1 MRCGGPQNRGWCVLL
16 MQLLVDAV
24 FAGEWFPSPLTYWE
38 GSPYGALQEE
48 GQSEE
53 VSRGREEEV
62 EAEVFRWSDYEDPR
76 TASFWREG
84 EHVPPAP
91 LLELIRAPSQENIER
106 YRRWS
111 QQKLEV
117 SSWLAQL
124 LAEQVSADVSWE
136 GVQVVYFYASACS
149 YCQKNTPVVL
159 ELLQEGVDVMPV
171 HLDVPSPAYARS
183 TPFAP
188 EMGQLVAL
196 RGTPTWVLVA
206 NGHRR
211 TVHGFSDME
220 RLRSELAA
228 LLQEEG

>member
-1 MRCGGPQNRGWCVLL
+1 
-16 MQLLVDAV
+16 MQLLADVA
-24 FAGEWFPSPLTYWE
+24 FAGEWFPSPLAYWE
-38 GSPYGALQEE
+38 GSPYGAVEDPP
-48 GQSEE
+48 GDE
-53 VSRGREEEV
+53 VSEAAREEESN
-62 EAEVFRWSDYEDPR
+62 EFRWSDYEDPR

-91 LLELIRAPSQENIER
+91 LLELIREPSQENLER

-124 LAEQVSADVSWE
+124 LAEDPPALVSWE

-159 ELLQEGVDVMPV
+159 ELMREGADVMPV

-183 TPFAP
+183 TPFTP
-188 EMGQLVAL
+188 EMGELVAL

-228 LLQEEG
+228 LLEEEG